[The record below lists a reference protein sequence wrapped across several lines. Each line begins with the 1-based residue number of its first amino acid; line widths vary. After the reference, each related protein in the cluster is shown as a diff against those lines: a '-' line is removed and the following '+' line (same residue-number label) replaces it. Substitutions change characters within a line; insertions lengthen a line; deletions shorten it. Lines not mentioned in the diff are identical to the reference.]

1 VLQRN
6 KNARADTSKSQL
18 LEHPLGSFVIQHDA
32 ADRPVSFFGDFLR
45 QHSGHQTTVPL
56 LHMLLFR
63 LEHPRMTERVFQ
75 HPRHHFVGTLQK
87 NSIPTV
93 RFDELTQITIGTWKL
108 MRPCRIHLLRG
119 ARFQFS
125 HANLRRTPEIHH
137 CLKQPHLLPR
147 DILHSK
153 LACLLRGNRI
163 KKTRTIHLLHQ
174 ILILDELIY
183 SRHVLLV
190 DGIKQNPPFVVLYPT
205 GFHQSSVKRGTVVVQ
220 REDENVARTE
230 LHRS

>member
-93 RFDELTQITIGTWKL
+93 RFDELTQITVGTRKIV
-108 MRPCRIHLLRG
+108 RPRRTNLLRG
-119 ARFQFS
+119 ARLQFS
-125 HANLRRTPEIHH
+125 HKHLRRTPGIQH

-153 LACLLRGNRI
+153 LPCLFWGNRI
-163 KKTRTIHLLHQ
+163 KKTRIIHLLHQ

-183 SRHVLLV
+183 RRHVLLV
-190 DGIKQNPPFVVLYPT
+190 DGIKENPPFVVLYPT